1 MDEASKHPITYRL
14 PSKGT
19 DPYFGLTRSFYYA
32 AETQGRL
39 TLIRLRSK
47 GKSRGVTNVGPPRP
61 SKTAPRT
68 AQPTADVRV
77 PKHTHGW
84 PAQPAPQPCARKSP
98 TLASTASLRA
108 QPARAPQAD
117 PSLASS
123 KGAKS

>member
-47 GKSRGVTNVGPPRP
+47 GKSRGVTLVDF
-61 SKTAPRT
+61 
-68 AQPTADVRV
+68 QEVR
-77 PKHTHGW
+77 
-84 PAQPAPQPCARKSP
+84 
-98 TLASTASLRA
+98 SLVEE
-108 QPARAPQAD
+108 ARANPPHAK
-117 PSLASS
+117 AAESS
-123 KGAKS
+123 NNFTRHSAGLKNNKPGSEKTPL